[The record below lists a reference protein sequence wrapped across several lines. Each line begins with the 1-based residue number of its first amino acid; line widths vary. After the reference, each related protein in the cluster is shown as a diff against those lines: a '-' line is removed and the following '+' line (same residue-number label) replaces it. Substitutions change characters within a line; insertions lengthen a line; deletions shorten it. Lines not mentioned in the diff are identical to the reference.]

1 MNTKKKQKLVVVGN
15 GMVGHQFIEYLL
27 ASDNADDYEI
37 TTFSNEPRLAYDRV
51 HLSSYFSGSTAADL
65 ALTEQEYYRN
75 KGVNFILDD
84 KVVDINK
91 SEKWITTQSGHL
103 QSYDK
108 LVLATGSY
116 PFVPPVPGNDQEHCH
131 EYRTIEDL
139 EKIKASGAQSK
150 VGVVLGGGLLGLEAA
165 YAIKGMGLATHV
177 VEFAPKLMSVQLDDG
192 GSKLLHDKIERLGV
206 NVHTQKSTLEIS
218 DGEHCRYRLNFTDG
232 SHLETDMIIFSA
244 GIRPHDDLAK
254 KCGINLGPRGGI
266 AIDDRCKTSEENIY
280 AIGECAAW
288 EGRIFGL
295 VAPGYQM
302 AKVAAS
308 QITGGQAKFKGSDM
322 STKLKLLGVD
332 VASIGDS
339 IARTPGAKTY
349 SYSDVSGDIYK
360 SLVVSE
366 DEKTLLGAVL
376 VGDVGDYENFLR
388 IALNRDE
395 LPADPQIMI
404 QPSTESEGTFEDDYA
419 DTDTICYCNDVC
431 KLVITSAV
439 KNGATTLDHIKTQ
452 TFASTGCGGCTD
464 LVQQLLD
471 AELNKL
477 GAAVIKDVAQLSPDS
492 MPELVEDLVD

>member
-1 MNTKKKQKLVVVGN
+1 MNKKEKQKVVVIGN

-37 TTFSNEPRLAYDRV
+37 TTFSEEPRLAYDRV
-51 HLSSYFSGSTAADL
+51 HLSTYFSGSTAADL
-65 ALTEQEYYRN
+65 ALAEQEYYRN

-91 SEKWITTQSGHL
+91 SEKWITTQSGRL
-103 QSYDK
+103 KSYDK

-116 PFVPPVPGNDQEHCH
+116 PFVPPVPGHDQEHCH
-131 EYRTIEDL
+131 VYRTIEDL
-139 EKIKASGAQSK
+139 QKINVSGGQSK

-165 YAIKGMGLATHV
+165 NAIKGMGLETHV
-177 VEFAPKLMSVQLDDG
+177 VEFAPKLMPVQLDDG
-192 GSKLLHDKIERLGV
+192 GSKLLRDKIERLGV
-206 NVHTQKSTLEIS
+206 IVHTQKSTVEIS
-218 DGEHCRYRLNFTDG
+218 DGKRYRYRLNFTDG

-244 GIRPHDDLAK
+244 GIRPQDELAK
-254 KCGINLGPRGGI
+254 KCEINLGHRGGI
-266 AIDDRCKTSEENIY
+266 AIDDRCQTSDKNIY

-302 AKVAAS
+302 AKVAVS
-308 QITGGQAKFKGSDM
+308 QITGGHAKFKGSDM

-339 IARTPGAKTY
+339 IARTPGALTY
-349 SYSDVSGDIYK
+349 SYSDISGEIYK

-366 DEKTLLGAVL
+366 DGKTLLGAVL
-376 VGDVGDYENFLR
+376 VGDVDDYENFLK
-388 IALNRDE
+388 IALNRNE
-395 LPADPQIMI
+395 LPENPQEMI
-404 QPSTESEGTFEDDYA
+404 LPGTTNDGAFVDDFA

-431 KLVITSAV
+431 KLNITSAV
-439 KNGATTLDHIKTQ
+439 KNGATTLAKIKTQ
-452 TFASTGCGGCTD
+452 TLASTGCGGCTD

-471 AELNKL
+471 SELKKL
-477 GAAVIKDVAQLSPDS
+477 GAAVINDIVQLSPNS
-492 MPELVEDLVD
+492 LHELVDDLAD

>member
-1 MNTKKKQKLVVVGN
+1 MNTKEKQKVVVVGN

-27 ASDNADDYEI
+27 AIDNADDYEI
-37 TTFSNEPRLAYDRV
+37 TTFSEEPRLAYDRV
-51 HLSSYFSGSTAADL
+51 HLSTYFSGSTAADL
-65 ALTEQEYYRN
+65 ALTEEENYRS

-91 SEKWITTQSGHL
+91 LEKCIVTQSGRVKP
-103 QSYDK
+103 YDT
-108 LVLATGSY
+108 LVFATGSY
-116 PFVPPVPGNDQEHCH
+116 PFVPPIPGNDQEHCH
-131 EYRTIEDL
+131 VYRTIEDL
-139 EKIKASGAQSK
+139 EKIKVSGTQSK

-165 YAIKGMGLATHV
+165 NAIKGMGLETHV
-177 VEFAPKLMSVQLDDG
+177 VEFAPKLMPVQLDDG
-192 GSKLLHDKIERLGV
+192 GSKLLRDKIERLGV

-218 DGEHCRYRLNFTDG
+218 DGKHCRYRLNFTDG

-244 GIRPHDDLAK
+244 GIRPHDELAK
-254 KCGINLGPRGGI
+254 KCEITLGHRGGI
-266 AIDDRCKTSEENIY
+266 AIDDHCQTSEKNIY
-280 AIGECAAW
+280 AIGECAVW
-288 EGRIFGL
+288 EDRIFGL

-302 AKVAAS
+302 AKVAVS

-339 IARTPGAKTY
+339 LARTPGAKTY
-349 SYSDVSGDIYK
+349 SYSDVSAEIYK

-366 DEKTLLGAVL
+366 DGKTLLGAVL
-376 VGDVGDYENFLR
+376 VGDVDDYENFLK
-388 IALNRDE
+388 IALNRSE
-395 LPADPQIMI
+395 LPEDPQTMI
-404 QPSTESEGTFEDDYA
+404 QPGAESNGTFDDDYA

-439 KNGATTLDHIKTQ
+439 KGGATTLDDIKTQ

-471 AELNKL
+471 VELNKF
-477 GAAVIKDVAQLSPDS
+477 GAAVV
-492 MPELVEDLVD
+492 

>member
-1 MNTKKKQKLVVVGN
+1 MNTKEKQKVVVIGN

-37 TTFSNEPRLAYDRV
+37 TTFSEEPRLAYDRV
-51 HLSSYFSGSTAADL
+51 HLSTYFSGSTAADL
-65 ALTEQEYYRN
+65 ALTEREHYRN

-91 SEKWITTQSGHL
+91 SEKWIITQSGRL
-103 QSYDK
+103 KSYDK

-131 EYRTIEDL
+131 VYRTIEDL
-139 EKIKASGAQSK
+139 QKIKVSGGQSK

-165 YAIKGMGLATHV
+165 YAIKGMGLETHV

-192 GSKLLHDKIERLGV
+192 GSKLLRDKIERLGV
-206 NVHTQKSTLEIS
+206 NVHTQKSTLGIS
-218 DGEHCRYRLNFTDG
+218 DGKRYRYRLSFTDD

-244 GIRPHDDLAK
+244 GIRPQDELAK
-254 KCGINLGPRGGI
+254 KCEINLGHRGGI
-266 AIDDRCKTSEENIY
+266 AIDDHCQTSEKNIY
-280 AIGECAAW
+280 AIGECAVW

-302 AKVAAS
+302 AKVAVS

-339 IARTPGAKTY
+339 IARTPGALTY
-349 SYSDVSGDIYK
+349 SYSDISGDIYK

-366 DEKTLLGAVL
+366 DGKTLLGAVL
-376 VGDVGDYENFLR
+376 VGDVDDYENFLK
-388 IALNRDE
+388 IVLNRNE
-395 LPADPQIMI
+395 LPENPQEMI
-404 QPSTESEGTFEDDYA
+404 LPGTKSDGTFVDDFA

-439 KNGATTLDHIKTQ
+439 RNGATTLAQIKIQ
-452 TFASTGCGGCTD
+452 TLASTGCGGCTD

-471 AELNKL
+471 SELNKL
-477 GAAVIKDVAQLSPDS
+477 GAAVIKDVGQLSPDS
-492 MPELVEDLVD
+492 LQELVDDLAE